1 MTEYEVLDMISTHR
15 SEGALHVMNF
25 AAAMFGYVAAAY
37 FVGDKLSTFQTI
49 AITILFCLFVPGPVL
64 GVHESVMVV
73 VQLSET
79 YGSEFASID
88 SSSKVAAFAPIAV
101 PGTIILG
108 WVISMAFMFQI
119 RREQNEPRT

>member
-15 SEGALHVMNF
+15 AGGAFHVMNF

-37 FVGDKLSTFQTI
+37 FVGEKLSTFQTI

-73 VQLSET
+73 VNLTET
-79 YGSEFASID
+79 YGSEFASIG

-108 WVISMAFMFQI
+108 WVISIAFMFQI
-119 RREQNEPRT
+119 RKKQHVSHT